1 MNDFTSK
8 AIETLRNATPAGDKA
23 AEMQELILRPNMTE
37 KFHAA
42 TIDIPA
48 KQFTGWNNQSYN
60 LRGCL
65 EPRAC
70 LLQIGSTPS
79 VIVMD
84 NAVATVFIHG
94 QTLASYGTY
103 KDDTVWLKIT
113 RSDVNGLPIVIQ
125 NLPQNEG
132 AHFPFRRSGLVQLSP
147 QKPDPLE
154 GRKEL
159 VQLGKVRKQVA
170 DLTSAFSA
178 WEGEVTSRAQ
188 SIANLK
194 REFDRNDETITST
207 DSKCKRL
214 DSKIAGLEARVRKG
228 RQSADRMAT
237 LMGEIHRLTLSHDGY
252 GTAFDAATERNA
264 EIQKEIKQLEKPVKM
279 PAALKKLLPSSN

>member
-1 MNDFTSK
+1 MDITTK
-8 AIETLRNATPAGDKA
+8 ALETLRNASPAGDKA
-23 AEMQELILRPNMTE
+23 KELQELILKPNMTG

-48 KQFTGWNNQSYN
+48 TQFRGWNNQSYN

-65 EPRAC
+65 EPRAV

-94 QTLASYGTY
+94 QTLASYGVY

-125 NLPQNEG
+125 DMPQNEG
-132 AHFPFRRSGLVQLSP
+132 AHFPFRRSGLVKLSE
-147 QKPDPLE
+147 QKADPLAD
-154 GRKEL
+154 RKEL
-159 VQLGKVRKQVA
+159 KELGKVRKQVA
-170 DLTSAFSA
+170 DITSAFSA
-178 WEGEVTSRAQ
+178 WESEVASRAQ
-188 SIANLK
+188 KIENLQ

-228 RQSADRMAT
+228 RQSADRMAA

-264 EIQKEIKQLEKPVKM
+264 EITKEIKQLEKPVKM
-279 PAALKKLLPSSN
+279 PEKLKTLLG

>member
-8 AIETLRNATPAGDKA
+8 ALETLRNATPAGDKA
-23 AEMQELILRPNMTE
+23 KELQDLILRPNMTG
-37 KFHAA
+37 KFHAC

-48 KQFTGWNNQSYN
+48 TQFRGWNNQSFN

-65 EPRAC
+65 EPRAV

-79 VIVMD
+79 IIVLD

-113 RSDVNGLPIVIQ
+113 RSDVNGLPMVIQ

-132 AHFPFRRSGLVQLSP
+132 GHLPFRRSGLVQLAP
-147 QKPDPLE
+147 PKADPLAD
-154 GRKEL
+154 RKEL

-170 DLTSAFSA
+170 DITSAFSA
-178 WEGEVTSRAQ
+178 WESEVTSRAQ
-188 SIANLK
+188 KIENLQ

-214 DSKIAGLEARVRKG
+214 DTKIAGLEARVRKG
-228 RQSADRMAT
+228 RQSADRMAA

-252 GTAFDAATERNA
+252 GTAFEAATERNA
-264 EIQKEIKQLEKPVKM
+264 EITKEIKQLEKPVTM
-279 PAALKKLLPSSN
+279 PDKLKKLSLSST